1 VGFWS
6 AIVGAVVLC
15 DLSKMITYLEQIG
28 LKVAHR
34 FAEILAKTKIRPEQI
49 VIFRFIIA
57 APASAYL
64 FSRGEYLYNLA
75 GLAVY
80 IPLSLL
86 DWVDGH
92 LARIAGRTSALGKW
106 LDETSDRLLMLIV
119 LACLFYAGLTSGDSR
134 WWVVLSV
141 LYFSAF
147 FFLTTVLYDFDRE
160 FNLEFKRYP
169 EIEKEMYR
177 LNPSP
182 SLLDRLLYSLLYVH
196 QNSLT
201 KFCFTVS
208 YPLFLGII
216 TNQLLLTFT
225 FITSMSALRAA
236 GILFLIYRVVKGGET
251 DSALTRVLRGLHHRS
266 FS

>member
-1 VGFWS
+1 
-6 AIVGAVVLC
+6 
-15 DLSKMITYLEQIG
+15 MITYLEQIG
-28 LKVAHR
+28 LKIAHCI
-34 FAEILAKTKIRPEQI
+34 AEILAKTKIRPEQI
-49 VIFRFIIA
+49 VLFRFIIA
-57 APASAYL
+57 APVSAYL

-80 IPLSLL
+80 IPLALL

-92 LARIAGRTSALGKW
+92 LARITGRTSPLGKW
-106 LDETSDRLLMLIV
+106 LDETSDRVLMLVV
-119 LACLFYAGLTSGDSR
+119 LAGLFYAGLTSSDSR

-141 LYFSAF
+141 SYFSTF

-169 EIEKEMYR
+169 EVEEEMYR

-182 SLLDRLLYSLLYVH
+182 SLLDKVLYRLLNVH
-196 QNSLT
+196 RNSLT

-216 TNQLLLTFT
+216 TNQLLLTFS
-225 FITSMSALRAA
+225 FITLMFALRAA
-236 GILFLIYRVVKGGET
+236 GILFLVYRVVKGGET
-251 DSALTRVLRGLHHRS
+251 DSALTRVLRGYLS
-266 FS
+266 EGK